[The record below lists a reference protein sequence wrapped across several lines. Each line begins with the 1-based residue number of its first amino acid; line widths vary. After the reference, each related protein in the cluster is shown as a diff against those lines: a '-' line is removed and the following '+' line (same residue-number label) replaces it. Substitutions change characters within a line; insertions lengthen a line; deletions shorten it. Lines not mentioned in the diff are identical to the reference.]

1 MLYTELHNKP
11 IKLPKKGTVEIDAG
25 EGAILVPLDNGKI
38 FLHWVNDKGQINNTH
53 QLRFSTKVTKKLR
66 LVNGESRDLQVMQI
80 DL

>member
-25 EGAILVPLDNGKI
+25 DGVILVPLDSGKI
-38 FLHWVNDKGQINNTH
+38 FLHWLNDKGQINNTH
-53 QLRFSTKVTKKLR
+53 QLRYSTKVTKKLR
-66 LVNGESRDLQVMQI
+66 LVNAEARDLQVMQI